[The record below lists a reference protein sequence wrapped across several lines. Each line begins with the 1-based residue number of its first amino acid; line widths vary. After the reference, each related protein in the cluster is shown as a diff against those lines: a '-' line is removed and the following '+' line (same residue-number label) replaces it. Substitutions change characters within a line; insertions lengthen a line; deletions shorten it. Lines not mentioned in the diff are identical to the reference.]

1 MTEYAPPDGFP
12 RQLTGAAPELITDLY
27 QLTMGQSYLSH
38 GMTGEAT
45 FEIFTRRM
53 PRDRN
58 FLMTAGLEDA
68 VDFLSGLEFGDDA
81 IAYLET
87 LGTFREPF
95 LAYLRGMRFTGDV
108 WGMPEG
114 ELFFPFEPILRVTAP
129 IIEAQFVE
137 TFLLNIVG
145 FQSLVA
151 SKAAR
156 ITIAAAGTPY
166 ADFSPRRDHG
176 QDAALLAA
184 RASAIAGA
192 ASTSNV
198 QAGQYYGLPVSG
210 TMAHS
215 YVLSFDHEVD
225 AFRAFLEDYPQGTT
239 LLIDTYD
246 TVEGARR
253 VVQLLRDAGDRFAPA
268 AVRIDSGDLDAL
280 SRKVRRV
287 LDDGGYPA
295 IRIFVSG
302 DLDEWRIEQLVRKG
316 APIDAYGVG
325 TQLGTGGD
333 DPSLGVVYKLVADA
347 QGPKMKLSPDKSN
360 LPGAKQVYR
369 VERGGRMTGDT
380 MALADEQPAEGR
392 PLLEPVMRRGE
403 RVRARTPIAQSRE
416 RAAAALD
423 RLPPPLRSMRAA
435 DRAYPVHLSAGLR
448 ALTNARPNG

>member
-1 MTEYAPPDGFP
+1 MSEYTAPDGFP
-12 RQLTGAAPELITDLY
+12 RQLAGAAPELVTDLY

-45 FEIFTRRM
+45 FEIFTRRL

-58 FLMTAGLEDA
+58 FLMAAGIEDA
-68 VDFLSGLEFGDDA
+68 VDFLLGLEFGSHA
-81 IAYLET
+81 ITYLRT

-95 LAYLRGMRFTGDV
+95 LAYLREMRFTGDV
-108 WGMPEG
+108 WAMPEG
-114 ELFFPFEPILRVTAP
+114 ELFFPFEPVLRVTAP

-137 TFLLNIVG
+137 TFLLNVVG

-156 ITIAAAGTPY
+156 MTIAAAGRPY

-215 YVLSFDHEVD
+215 YVLSFDHEID

-246 TVEGARR
+246 SVEGARR
-253 VVQLLRDAGDRFAPA
+253 VVRLLRETGGRFAPA

-280 SRKVRRV
+280 SRKVRAI
-287 LDDGGYPA
+287 LDEGGFPG
-295 IRIFVSG
+295 IRIFASG
-302 DLDEWRIEQLVRKG
+302 DLDEWRIEELVRKG
-316 APIDAYGVG
+316 APVDAFGVG

-333 DPSLGVVYKLVADA
+333 EPSLGVVYKLVADA
-347 QGPKMKLSPDKSN
+347 HGPKMKLSPDKAN

-369 VERGGRMTGDT
+369 TERGGRMAGDT
-380 MALADEQPAEGR
+380 MALADEPSPGGR
-392 PLLEPVMRRGE
+392 ALLAQFLQGGK
-403 RVRARTPIAQSRE
+403 RVREREPNARSRE

-423 RLPPPLRSMRAA
+423 RLPPALRSMRSAG
-435 DRAYPVHLSAGLR
+435 RAYPVLLSAGLR
-448 ALTNARPNG
+448 ELAKARPNG